1 MMRKRPLLP
10 RDLWLRARQ
19 LRPVGVLQALSTY
32 FVVYVTNSLFS
43 GVDKAVAGKLIGI
56 ITSLI
61 VIIRIAEI
69 FVDPLL
75 GNLVDNTTKLGR
87 FRPWQLI
94 GGLVSAVL
102 IVMVYTGLFG
112 LVNVNTTLFIVLF
125 VVVFVVLD
133 VFYSLRDISY
143 WGMIPSISSDS
154 HQRGIYTAAGTFTG
168 SLGYNGLTIAVM
180 PIVTF
185 FSFDAGQQNQN
196 GWTAFIIIVALL
208 GALTALSVVF
218 GVKEK
223 QSTLR
228 TKPRRTVTR
237 LKRSAP

>member
-1 MMRKRPLLP
+1 MYLMTASTESSTQSHHDEKEAIAP
-10 RDLWLRARQ
+10 ARLVAYALGNFGQ
-19 LRPVGVLQALSTY
+19 SAFYNALSTY

-75 GNLVDNTTKLGR
+75 GNLVDNTTTKLGR

-94 GGLVSAVL
+94 GGLVSAGL

-143 WGMIPSISSDS
+143 WGMIPSISSVS
-154 HQRGIYTAAGTFTG
+154 
-168 SLGYNGLTIAVM
+168 S
-180 PIVTF
+180 
-185 FSFDAGQQNQN
+185 
-196 GWTAFIIIVALL
+196 
-208 GALTALSVVF
+208 
-218 GVKEK
+218 K
-223 QSTLR
+223 
-228 TKPRRTVTR
+228 
-237 LKRSAP
+237 